1 MFSCFLKIIN
11 KTVNSFVTAFMF
23 SCVLK
28 NINKTVNSFFMAFKG
43 CCVIRNNISK
53 TDVQIVIAVVADYSN
68 LLTF

>member
-1 MFSCFLKIIN
+1 M
-11 KTVNSFVTAFMF
+11 AFMF
-23 SCVLK
+23 CRLLK

-43 CCVIRNNISK
+43 FCVIQNNISK